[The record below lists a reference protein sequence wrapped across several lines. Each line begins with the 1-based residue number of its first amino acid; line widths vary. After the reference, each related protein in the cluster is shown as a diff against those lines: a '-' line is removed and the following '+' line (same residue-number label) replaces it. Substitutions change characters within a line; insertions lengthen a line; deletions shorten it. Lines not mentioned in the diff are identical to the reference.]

1 MDVWFCV
8 PPQEPK
14 TKRYERNCKNIHQ
27 PAPSER
33 GTKILAFPLTLLIMD
48 VRVVGISDTCSRDRN
63 FGNHFLRKAGYS
75 AKWITS
81 GLRVIREQSTKWQ
94 NGGVRLY
101 MNGGP

>member
-14 TKRYERNCKNIHQ
+14 PKRYERTCKNIHP

-48 VRVVGISDTCSRDRN
+48 VR
-63 FGNHFLRKAGYS
+63 KADYTDMWL
-75 AKWITS
+75 AF
-81 GLRVIREQSTKWQ
+81 QCQ
-94 NGGVRLY
+94 
-101 MNGGP
+101 